1 MQAFIKLFSRLW
13 SIDKDVT
20 QTNENKTKEQS
31 FGFISM
37 LLGALVTSLLGSLL
51 SDKEV
56 IRAGD
61 GVSRS
66 GDGIKER
73 KYF

>member
-1 MQAFIKLFSRLW
+1 
-13 SIDKDVT
+13 
-20 QTNENKTKEQS
+20 
-31 FGFISM
+31 M
-37 LLGALVTSLLGSLL
+37 LLGALVTSLQGSLL

-66 GDGIKER
+66 GNGIKKR
-73 KYF
+73 TCLNVASSSD

>member
-1 MQAFIKLFSRLW
+1 
-13 SIDKDVT
+13 
-20 QTNENKTKEQS
+20 
-31 FGFISM
+31 M

-61 GVSRS
+61 RVSRS